1 MLVPL
6 SLGAVASVL
15 PLFALGAADLRN
27 AAVFVI
33 CLVISIAVHEFSHAW
48 AATKLG
54 DPTPEGQGRL
64 TLNPVAHADPIGTLL
79 LPIMLAL
86 YYPGML
92 FGWGKP
98 VETQSRY
105 YTRKVTMRGG
115 MAIVAAAGP
124 ISNLLL
130 ATIALA
136 IAFVLA
142 STGVITGSL
151 PYTHPLRIFFSLNV
165 LLFVFNLLPVH
176 PLDGGK
182 VLGWLLGARRQH
194 IDDFFLRYGWVVL
207 LSLMMLGVLSILFAP
222 FMQFSAWLFDLVTAA

>member
-1 MLVPL
+1 MSVPL
-6 SLGAVASVL
+6 TSGAASALSLL
-15 PLFALGAADLRN
+15 ALGAADLRN
-27 AAVFVI
+27 AAIFVI
-33 CLVISIAVHEFSHAW
+33 CLVVSIAIHEFSHAW

-64 TLNPVAHADPIGTLL
+64 TLNPVAHADPVGTLI
-79 LPIMLAL
+79 LPIVLAL

-98 VETQSRY
+98 VETQPRY
-105 YTRKVTMRGG
+105 YSRKVTMRGG

-130 ATIALA
+130 ATLSLVVAWALA
-136 IAFVLA
+136 SA
-142 STGVITGSL
+142 GVITGGL
-151 PYTHPLRIFFSLNV
+151 PYTHPLRVFFSLNV

-194 IDDFFLRYGWVVL
+194 IDDFFLRYGWLVL

-222 FMQFSAWLFDLVTAA
+222 FMQFSGWLFDLATRR